1 MNEQRRL
8 RELAPESRAP
18 VTVESEGGLAEVI
31 GARRRVL
38 YRCFDHHLG

>member
-1 MNEQRRL
+1 
-8 RELAPESRAP
+8 